1 MVVGLCGSGAFATI
15 MGPPVADL
23 KAGQFI
29 VGFDYSNNDI
39 GADINAEKASLY
51 SLEVYNDD
59 GKRVDDI
66 EISEGPEKLKL
77 SEEIDIDMRFV
88 KLGYGVCDKL
98 EVFLRL
104 GTADFEVID
113 MRDFSKFSYGFGAK
127 ATFYEEG
134 NLKLGALFQ
143 MTWAEADGEFLA
155 RDVRVRDEEENF
167 DVEEFPVGD
176 VPVTWEAD
184 YYQLKFAV
192 GPTYE
197 LSEVFSI
204 YGGPFYHLISGNLE
218 REYNRIDLYD
228 SISNE
233 QRYFLE
239 QRYFRE
245 TSGDIEESSSF
256 GGYVGAQIDI
266 DERLPLYVEYQFTG
280 DADVLGISLV
290 CRF

>member
-1 MVVGLCGSGAFATI
+1 MVVGLCGSGALATT

-29 VGFDYSNNDI
+29 IGFDYSNNDI
-39 GADINAEKASLY
+39 GADINAEETSLY
-51 SLEVYNDD
+51 SLDVYTDD
-59 GKRVDDI
+59 KKVDDI

-88 KLGYGVCDKL
+88 KLGYGVCDIL

-113 MRDFSKFSYGFGAK
+113 MRGFSKFSYGFGAK

-143 MTWAEADGEFLA
+143 MTWAEADGDFLA

-167 DVEEFPVGD
+167 DVEEFSVGD

-184 YYQLKFAV
+184 YYELKFAI

-197 LSEVFSI
+197 LTEVFSI
-204 YGGPFYHLISGNLE
+204 YGGPFYHVVSGNLE
-218 REYNRIDLYD
+218 REYNRIDSYD
-228 SISNE
+228 SGPFSNE
-233 QRYFLE
+233 QRYF
-239 QRYFRE
+239 RK

-256 GGYVGAQIDI
+256 GGYIGAQIDI

-290 CRF
+290 CKF